1 MSASSANLD
10 LGPKPS
16 KAMKSQTFILVST
29 PSFYSGQSAAPAQVR
44 AFLGQKFRNANN
56 VRAQPKL
63 LIYGLALACATT
75 GLNANIIT
83 VTNTADAGP
92 DAPLAGSLRAALAG
106 TADGD
111 TIDATT
117 VSGTITLVSGAIS
130 PAELTVN
137 KNVTILGPGPASLT
151 VNANH
156 LSRVFHV
163 TPGHTVTIAGLTMV
177 NGDPSGPFAEGGGIL
192 NDHSVLTVSNC
203 TLNGN
208 SVRSGGGIYNDG
220 NDTNSAMLTVN
231 NCTLTGNS
239 AQYGGGIFSS
249 GDHSGSAILKIN
261 GGFVTGNSAD
271 FTGGGVLNTGS
282 GGSATAEINGSSVSG
297 NSAAESGG
305 GIFNFKAILKISA
318 SILNGNSAGE
328 NGGGIYNDGSGS
340 GNHASLEMTNSTL
353 NSNTAGTN
361 GGGIFNDGQTSGDA
375 TVKIMTS
382 KININHAV
390 AVGGGIFSDGDSGN
404 VTVEI
409 TDSTVSGNTTGA
421 GGISFASGAGGIYN
435 TAMAGNATLTATH
448 CLIAGNRDNGVL
460 IANFSPSSGKAT
472 LTVIASTIDL
482 PESGDCVGI
491 ENGASGSGSAIAT
504 LLASTVHGT
513 NSGNAGLGVAS
524 IINSAA
530 ATADATLKIGNTIVN
545 RVGGGPGNANFENNG
560 GTVIS
565 LGFNLSNEAAGGG
578 NTGTGTLV
586 RFLNA
591 TGDRRNTDPILGR
604 LADNGGP
611 TFTHLP
617 MPGSPAIDQ
626 GTSDLLTAYGATTDQ
641 RHLPLTVDLAGIP
654 NPVLGNGTDIG
665 AVEVQFLGESHR
677 DLVWTNQAGGD
688 WNVATNW
695 SPNFVPNQSDK
706 ALIAVNA
713 TVTLGSDGECLGL
726 TLGTLFNAPTVM
738 GNGTLTIHGASTWV
752 NGTMSGSGRTVIE
765 SGASLDITNPSVL
778 SLTGRTLENGG
789 TMHWTGTGNIG
800 MNSGAVIT
808 NRTGALFDVQNVAA
822 FNFASGINR
831 FDNAGT
837 FRKSANAGTTTFASG
852 VNLNNYGSVEIQAG
866 TLLCNGSFTNNGA
879 VNLSA
884 GATNRLAGGGSA
896 NGSFSAPAT
905 ALVEW
910 TSGTF
915 TLNAGAQLNGAGLY
929 RINGGSLTANTSVAA
944 DNLDLIG
951 GSLDGS
957 GAVTVNKVMNW
968 PSGTMGG
975 SGRTIVVTGAVLTI
989 ANPSSIVLSART
1001 LENGGTA
1008 LWTGAGNI
1016 GLLNGIITNRAGAV
1030 FHVQNAAILA
1040 SAGGGPRFDNAGT
1053 FRKSAN
1059 TGTTTI
1065 FSGVNFNNYG
1075 TVDIRTG
1082 ILAANGGYVSSSNA
1096 LLNCA
1101 LGGTTAGTGYGQLQV
1116 AGTVTLHGTLSVDL
1130 TNGFSPALNDS
1141 FTVLSAG
1148 TRSGMFANFFY
1159 PSNIVTMQLSNTAS
1173 SVIVRVTN
1181 VFTAISQ
1188 PILLQPELSGLNIKL
1203 TWTAISNVTYRL
1215 ESNPA
1220 VNSTNWSAIPDDV
1233 TALSNTASKLDAL
1246 TSSNRFYRVHVLP

>member
-1 MSASSANLD
+1 
-10 LGPKPS
+10 
-16 KAMKSQTFILVST
+16 MKSMTLNSLNRPSGNQTRLQSFNFAGATAPVVARQIKVPDIETSAGPSVHFTIGTFGIKMLV
-29 PSFYSGQSAAPAQVR
+29 
-44 AFLGQKFRNANN
+44 
-56 VRAQPKL
+56 
-63 LIYGLALACATT
+63 ALMFALTCATT

-83 VTNTADAGP
+83 VTNTADTGP
-92 DAPLAGSLRAALAG
+92 DVPAPGSLRSALAG
-106 TADGD
+106 AANGD
-111 TIDATT
+111 TIDAT
-117 VSGTITLVSGAIS
+117 VISGTITLMSGMVSS
-130 PAELTVN
+130 AELTVD
-137 KNVTILGPGPASLT
+137 KDVTILGPGPASLI

-163 TPGHTVTIAGLTMV
+163 TPGHTVAIAGLTMV
-177 NGDPSGPFAEGGGIL
+177 NGNPSGPFAEGGGIL

-203 TLNGN
+203 TLSGN
-208 SVRSGGGIYNDG
+208 SVRSGGAIYNDG

-231 NCTLTGNS
+231 RCTITGNS

-318 SILNGNSAGE
+318 SILNVNSAGE

-340 GNHASLEMTNSTL
+340 DNHASLEMTNSTL
-353 NSNTAGTN
+353 NSNTAESS
-361 GGGIFNDGQTSGDA
+361 GGGIYNDGQTSGDA

-382 KININHAV
+382 KININNAV
-390 AVGGGIFSDGDSGN
+390 AVGGGVFSDGDSGN

-409 TDSTVSGNTTGA
+409 TDSTVSGNTAGA
-421 GGISFASGAGGIYN
+421 GGISFFGSVGGIYN
-435 TAMAGNATLTATH
+435 TGMAGNATLTATH

-482 PESGDCVGI
+482 PESGNCVGI
-491 ENGASGSGSAIAT
+491 ASGASGSGSAIVT

-524 IINSAA
+524 IINSAD

-565 LGFNLSNEAAGGG
+565 LGFNLSNEDAGGG
-578 NTGTGTLV
+578 DTGTGPGG
-586 RFLNA
+586 FLNA
-591 TGDRRNTDPILGR
+591 TGDRRNTDPILGL

-626 GTSDLLTAYGATTDQ
+626 GTSDLLTAYGITTDQ

-654 NPVLGNGTDIG
+654 NPILGNGTDIG
-665 AVEVQFLGESHR
+665 AVEVQFIGESHR

-695 SPNFVPNQSDK
+695 NPNFVPNQSDN
-706 ALIAVNA
+706 AQIAVNV
-713 TVTLGSDGECLGL
+713 TVTLASDGECLDL
-726 TLGTLFNAPTVM
+726 TLGTLFNAPIVM
-738 GNGTLTIHGASTWV
+738 GNGTLTVHGASTWV

-765 SGASLDITNPSVL
+765 SGASLDIANPSVL

-789 TMHWTGTGNIG
+789 TIYWTGTGNIG

-808 NRTGALFDVQNVAA
+808 NRTVALFDVQNVAA

-831 FDNAGT
+831 FDNAGI

-852 VNLNNYGSVEIQAG
+852 VNFNNYGSVEIQAG
-866 TLLCNGSFTNNGA
+866 TLLCNGGFTNNGA

-896 NGSFSAPAT
+896 NGLFSAPAT

-915 TLNAGAQLNGAGLY
+915 TLNAGAQLNGTGLY
-929 RINGGSLTANTSVAA
+929 RINGGTLTANTSLAA

-957 GAVTVNKVMNW
+957 GAVTVNNVMNW

-975 SGRTIVVTGAVLTI
+975 SGRTIVATGAALTV

-1016 GLLNGIITNRAGAV
+1016 ALLSGVITNRAGAL

-1101 LGGTTAGTGYGQLQV
+1101 LGGTTAGTSYGQLQV
-1116 AGTVTLHGTLSVDL
+1116 AGTVMLNGGLSVDL
-1130 TNGFSPALNDS
+1130 LPGFTPAANDI
-1141 FTVLSAG
+1141 FTVVTAG
-1148 TRSGMFANFFY
+1148 SRSGTFASFAY
-1159 PSNIVTMQLSNTAS
+1159 PSNQVTMQLSNTAS
-1173 SVIVRVTN
+1173 SVVLRVTN
-1181 VFTAISQ
+1181 VFMAISQ
-1188 PILLQPELSGLNIKL
+1188 PILLQPELFGSNIKL
-1203 TWTAISNVTYRL
+1203 TWTATSNVTYRL

-1220 VNSTNWSAIPDDV
+1220 VGSTNWSAIPGDV
-1233 TALSNTASKLDAL
+1233 TTLSNTASKLDAL